1 MMDMKMKMQ
10 REHLLDKYMDGEG
23 LTREEL
29 KFMTNTSELLNSCI
43 DKKSI

>member
-1 MMDMKMKMQ
+1 
-10 REHLLDKYMDGEG
+10 MDGVG
-23 LTREEL
+23 LTAEEL